1 MFNLKIKIHKMQN
14 SKGFVDIVKWQNIG
28 IKNKYMNENGLV
40 KIVVVRLVKRIGT
53 LLILI

>member
-1 MFNLKIKIHKMQN
+1 MKIHKMQN

-53 LLILI
+53 LVILI